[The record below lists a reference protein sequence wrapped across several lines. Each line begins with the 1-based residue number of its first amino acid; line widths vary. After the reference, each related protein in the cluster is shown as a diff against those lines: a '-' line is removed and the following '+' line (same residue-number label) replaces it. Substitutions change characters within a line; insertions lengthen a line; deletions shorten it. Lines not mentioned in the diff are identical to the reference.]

1 MARGEKAA
9 REEGVPDPLQEGT
22 DVPPLPPRE
31 HSTEAPSMEGIPG
44 ITRSAG
50 RSSEDD

>member
-9 REEGVPDPLQEGT
+9 RGEGVPDPLQEGT